1 VYIAFHGRSALI
13 LKAPAKVNL
22 HLEIRARRSDGYH
35 EILSIMQSVPL
46 FDTVHIRSLK
56 EKEELRVLC
65 DPPVP
70 GEKNIAAAAVDS
82 YRRNCGI
89 SSGVE
94 VRIQKRIPAGAGL
107 GGGSS
112 DAAAV
117 LTGLNRMFSAPLDR
131 RRLHGLAFA
140 LGSDVPFFLGGPAA
154 IVSGRGEVV
163 ESMKPRRDYALL
175 LAYPDISISTRE
187 AYRWF
192 DLDGPPAG
200 TVSITPQELK
210 YRFERQPPESWS
222 FFNSFQGAVE
232 SRHPGIAEIVSKVK
246 ESGASLASLSGSG
259 AAVFG
264 VFSGVGQA
272 RSAARAVRKLC
283 RRVWVLVPLQMG
295 QPRIRM

>member
-1 VYIAFHGRSALI
+1 VYIALHGRSALI

-56 EKEELRVLC
+56 EKEALRVLC

-70 GEKNIAAAAVDS
+70 GERNIAAAAVDS
-82 YRRNCGI
+82 YRRSCGI

-94 VRIQKRIPAGAGL
+94 VRIEKRIPVGAGL

-117 LTGLNRMFSAPLDR
+117 LAGLNRMFSEPLDR
-131 RRLHGLAFA
+131 RRLQELASG
-140 LGSDVPFFLGGPAA
+140 LGSDVPFFLGGAA
-154 IVSGRGEVV
+154 AMVSGRGEAV
-163 ESMKPRRDYALL
+163 EPLKPRGDYALL
-175 LAYPDISISTRE
+175 LAYPGISISTSE

-192 DLDGPPAG
+192 DLEEPPAG
-200 TVSITPQELK
+200 TVSIAPQDLK
-210 YRFERQPPESWS
+210 YRFERQPPESWR
-222 FFNSFQGAVE
+222 FFNSFQRAVE
-232 SRHPGIAEIVSKVK
+232 SRHPGIARIVSKAS

-264 VFSGVGQA
+264 VFSNVGEA

-283 RRVWVLVPLQMG
+283 RQVWVLVPLQMELP
-295 QPRIRM
+295 QIRM